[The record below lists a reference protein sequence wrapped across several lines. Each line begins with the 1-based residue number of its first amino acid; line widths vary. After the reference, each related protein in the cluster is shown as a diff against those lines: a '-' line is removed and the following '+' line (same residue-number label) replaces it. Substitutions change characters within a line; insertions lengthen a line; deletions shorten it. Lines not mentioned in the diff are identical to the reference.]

1 MITRRSLPYPNM
13 KAILQDPRSG
23 RLDVCDVPSP
33 ELRSGGV
40 LVQTLFSAISAGTE
54 QSKLETA
61 EKSLLGKAFA
71 RPDQLR
77 LVLKVAQGEGIG
89 AAYQKVKSRLDSLS
103 PLGYSSAG
111 IVLAVG
117 DGVGDLRPGDRVA
130 CGGAGYANH
139 AEVNFVPRNLVAS
152 VPASVAMEDASLT
165 TIGAIAMQGLRQA
178 DLHLGESVAVIGAG
192 LVGLLTI
199 QLAKASGCRVLA
211 LDVDPARVDFATG
224 FGAHLALLSNDS
236 QTLAAVRHFSPFGVD
251 AAVIT
256 AASPSAEPL
265 ELAASILRD
274 RGRAIVVGDIGMG
287 VERRNLYDKELSV
300 ALSRSYG
307 PGRYDVNYEEKGVD
321 YPIGYVRWTERRNME
336 AFLDLLARGSVEV
349 GALTSQQCTIEDA
362 PSAYALIRERKV
374 YTVILRYSAAQ
385 VDPPVNESRAA
396 ASHVTNGRRATGG
409 VNISC
414 VGAGG
419 FARSVIFPRLARIRG
434 AKLFGVA
441 SSSGHSAESAF
452 RSAGF
457 EKTSTVSD
465 IFDDSEADVVFILSR
480 HDTHGRYVVR
490 GLAAGKAVFCEKPL
504 AVNRRELASITD
516 EYDRQVLTGSAPF
529 LMVGFNRRFAPLTAK
544 MVEFFAE
551 RVEPMMIHIRIN
563 AGQLTREHWA
573 HEAGGRVVGELCHF
587 VDFARTIVNSPVE
600 TAWARALLDS
610 PVYNRDNLVAN
621 LSFEDGS
628 MANIVYVANGD
639 KVVPKE
645 FFEVFCGGST
655 ARLDDFRVLELVRN
669 GRTRKFKCKRDK
681 GHQRELE
688 LTVEAITKNDPAPIP
703 FKELVEVTEA
713 TFRIAEAIGIPLER
727 VVEPESIVQPA

>member
-1 MITRRSLPYPNM
+1 M
-13 KAILQDPRSG
+13 KAILQNLQSG
-23 RLDVCDVPSP
+23 CVEVCDIPSP
-33 ELRSGGV
+33 ELRAGGV

-54 QSKLETA
+54 QTKLETG
-61 EKSLLGKAFA
+61 EKSLLGKALA
-71 RPDQLR
+71 RPDQVR
-77 LVLKVAQGEGIG
+77 LVLQVAQAEGIA

-178 DLHLGESVAVIGAG
+178 DLRLGESVAVIGAG

-211 LDVDPARVDFATG
+211 LDVDPARVEFATG
-224 FGAHLALLSNDS
+224 FGAHLALLANDS
-236 QTLAAVRHFSPFGVD
+236 QTPAAVRHFSPFGVD

-265 ELAASILRD
+265 ELAARILRD

-300 ALSRSYG
+300 VLSRSYG
-307 PGRYDVNYEEKGVD
+307 PGRYDVSYEEKGVD

-336 AFLDLLARGSVEV
+336 AFLDLLASGSVEM
-349 GALTSQQCTIEDA
+349 GALTSQQCAIEDA
-362 PSAYALIRERKV
+362 PSAYALIRERKA
-374 YTVILRYSAAQ
+374 YTVILRYSAEQ
-385 VDPPVNESRAA
+385 VDPPVKESRAA
-396 ASHVTNGRRATGG
+396 ASQVTNGRRAAGG

-419 FARSVIFPRLARIRG
+419 FARNVIFPRLARIAG

-441 SSSGHSAESAF
+441 SCSGHSAESAF

-457 EKTSTVSD
+457 EKTSAVSNV
-465 IFDDSEADVVFILSR
+465 FDDSEVDAVFILSR
-480 HDTHGRYVVR
+480 HDTHAGYVVR

-504 AVNRRELASITD
+504 AVNRRELASITG
-516 EYDRQVLTGSAPF
+516 EYDRRVLTGSTPF

-544 MVEFFAE
+544 MGEFFAE

-587 VDFARTIVNSPVE
+587 VDFSRTLVNSPVE
-600 TAWARALLDS
+600 TAWARALPDNS
-610 PVYNRDNLVAN
+610 VYNRDNLVAN

-639 KVVPKE
+639 KAVPKE
-645 FFEVFCGGST
+645 FFEVFCGGSI

-669 GRTRKFKCKRDK
+669 GRARKFKSKRDK

-688 LTVEAITKNDPAPIP
+688 LTVEAISKNDPAPIP

-727 VVEPESIVQPA
+727 IVEPESIVQPA